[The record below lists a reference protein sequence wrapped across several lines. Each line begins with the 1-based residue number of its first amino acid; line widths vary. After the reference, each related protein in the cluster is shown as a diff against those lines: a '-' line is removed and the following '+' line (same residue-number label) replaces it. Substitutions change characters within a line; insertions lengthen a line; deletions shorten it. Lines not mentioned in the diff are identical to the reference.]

1 MSHIFLPPDLFSL
14 SKIIFFEQCF
24 SCAKKTSTNSRIV
37 EEDETKRKE
46 GENDDSYLY
55 EERIDRVISG
65 NGSRTMNKLNRD
77 EKADRSL
84 SR

>member
-1 MSHIFLPPDLFSL
+1 MSHIFLTPDLFSL

-84 SR
+84 KR

>member
-1 MSHIFLPPDLFSL
+1 M
-14 SKIIFFEQCF
+14 KQ
-24 SCAKKTSTNSRIV
+24 RRR
-37 EEDETKRKE
+37 RKE

>member
-1 MSHIFLPPDLFSL
+1 MFLF
-14 SKIIFFEQCF
+14 
-24 SCAKKTSTNSRIV
+24 CAKKTSTNSRIV

>member
-1 MSHIFLPPDLFSL
+1 MSHIFLTPDLFSL

-37 EEDETKRKE
+37 EEDETKKE

-55 EERIDRVISG
+55 EERIDRVISE
-65 NGSRTMNKLNRD
+65 NGFRTMNKLNRD

>member
-1 MSHIFLPPDLFSL
+1 MFLFY
-14 SKIIFFEQCF
+14 
-24 SCAKKTSTNSRIV
+24 AKKTSTNSRIV